1 MLDYTYSTS
10 FKQLVHTDRTGV
22 SRHIPFVY
30 VCEAATRHAY
40 VKLISKQLSEC
51 DLCPVTTSYASTK
64 QLCVRA

>member
-1 MLDYTYSTS
+1 MLDYTNSTS

-40 VKLISKQLSEC
+40 VKLISKQL
-51 DLCPVTTSYASTK
+51 A
-64 QLCVRA
+64 VRVRSLPRNDKLRFN